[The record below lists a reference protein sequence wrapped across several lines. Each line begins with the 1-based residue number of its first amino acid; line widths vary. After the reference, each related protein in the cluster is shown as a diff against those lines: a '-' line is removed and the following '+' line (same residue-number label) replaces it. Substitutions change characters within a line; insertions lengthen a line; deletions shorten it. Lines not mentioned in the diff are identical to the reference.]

1 MAAVSTIP
9 SEYLEDVSDE
19 RSLGA
24 VSSLSSEDDVTTV
37 EHNSLDWYAVVQR
50 SAKQRLQDLHKNKA
64 SAPAAQ
70 NAALRREAATPTIVT
85 VVRPSKE
92 TGAAKSEWTTGAATT
107 LDVAL
112 GPGRL
117 GASWRRTFPVAFGV
131 GVGGGSGPDAGKL
144 DAASS
149 SGCEALV
156 APLVAALCPGLSG
169 ALDGSLP
176 RGAATTVLAVGS
188 AAACEECVFGAAHD
202 DAGFGG
208 VAARVIEDAGS
219 RLGGRR
225 AGLERGDASQ
235 TGGHPLVLGVVA
247 VDAAGDVLDL
257 LPPSDHADA
266 RGVGGGSRAMGRKRV
281 RRLLNA
287 ARANLL
293 HLGLKEP
300 AHVVATIDVKSD
312 VRSLAAPGST
322 AARRVHVVHVAAPPR
337 KRFEETEATGGAQ
350 LASLAAALRHAFGLD
365 ADDAPPREDALARLL
380 HGTSVAPDAAPVVA
394 TCVGLGPRELDAAL
408 PCLEWGALSSR
419 DDAARRR
426 ALSARA
432 VAAAC
437 DEAAADAAALAAVVA
452 ELRPPS
458 VAEIEARDR
467 QPRKKAP
474 EQASPPRSPPT
485 SPPRVAAPIRPDPD
499 VAAVDALVAREREAA
514 AASLERAIEETRAQR
529 DAERALR
536 DLREALHDAERERD
550 AAVADAKQEAD
561 ARRAEAEARFAA
573 EAAELESSAA
583 ARTLE
588 ARFEALEL
596 QLEGAANVAI
606 EAASQAAAATDARDA
621 EAAAALAAL
630 NLAALQQQQ
639 LVVVPE
645 PPASPTRSVS
655 TAAQYSPPGPPAVK
669 RASPR
674 SAPPSSPGASSVK
687 SGLFDD
693 KGSLDSELVHTSLHS
708 LERRAQLLEQELE
721 RSRAE
726 AARQA
731 VELRRREELAGRER
745 DRAEQAVLREKAA
758 AEARVEELRRAASRE
773 LEDSLRDV
781 HGAVAK
787 QADAARA
794 ALRDLADERDAA
806 VEDKAKLVAAAKA
819 ERDALER
826 ELRDA
831 RAAADR
837 ERAVA
842 DATRA
847 DAAAVAYGERLR
859 ASAEAERRR
868 AEATAAAAA
877 VDVAPAA
884 PAPEAPPAPPADLD
898 APPPPPFGDD
908 VFGRSAPPSPARR
921 EVLALESALVSRER
935 EISELRASSRRE
947 AAALWLAVGKAED
960 ALAATTRVA
969 GAATAPPPR
978 ANWDSDGSNYS
989 LLSDGRRPARSPPRR
1004 RSAGGRRRADR
1015 DDLDD
1020 TDDDSALDSVVS
1032 ELDDLD
1038 ARLARLRRGRG
1049 APAPRGR
1056 PGLEPVASDDDGA
1069 GLDELDAPPPPPPP
1083 RRVEDAR
1090 PPPPRRGAPAAPPPR
1105 RKDPVPRVERTN
1117 RDVLEFLELSSDA
1130 RGRRSAPPPPPP
1142 PQRTS
1147 SPRRLS
1153 PTRVLDDAAPD
1164 PRPGGSRSSRGPPS
1178 SRASPSASSAVQSA
1192 TRESR
1197 AARRERIL
1205 AERKAKRRGTFNAA
1219 HYPGTLRSSA
1229 SITSSR

>member
-50 SAKQRLQDLHKNKA
+50 TAKQRLQDLHKHKA

-92 TGAAKSEWTTGAATT
+92 SGAAKSEWKTETSTT

-131 GVGGGSGPDAGKL
+131 GVGGGTGPDGKL

-188 AAACEECVFGAAHD
+188 AAACEEC
-202 DAGFGG
+202 
-208 VAARVIEDAGS
+208 
-219 RLGGRR
+219 
-225 AGLERGDASQ
+225 
-235 TGGHPLVLGVVA
+235 
-247 VDAAGDVLDL
+247 
-257 LPPSDHADA
+257 
-266 RGVGGGSRAMGRKRV
+266 
-281 RRLLNA
+281 
-287 ARANLL
+287 
-293 HLGLKEP
+293 
-300 AHVVATIDVKSD
+300 
-312 VRSLAAPGST
+312 
-322 AARRVHVVHVAAPPR
+322 
-337 KRFEETEATGGAQ
+337 RFEETEATGGAQ

-365 ADDAPPREDALARLL
+365 ADDAPPREDAFARLL

-419 DDAARRR
+419 DDAARR
-426 ALSARA
+426 SA
-432 VAAAC
+432 
-437 DEAAADAAALAAVVA
+437 
-452 ELRPPS
+452 
-458 VAEIEARDR
+458 
-467 QPRKKAP
+467 
-474 EQASPPRSPPT
+474 
-485 SPPRVAAPIRPDPD
+485 
-499 VAAVDALVAREREAA
+499 
-514 AASLERAIEETRAQR
+514 
-529 DAERALR
+529 
-536 DLREALHDAERERD
+536 
-550 AAVADAKQEAD
+550 EAD

-583 ARTLE
+583 ARSLE

-630 NLAALQQQQ
+630 NLAALQQRQ

-655 TAAQYSPPGPPAVK
+655 TAAQYSPPGPPA
-669 RASPR
+669 
-674 SAPPSSPGASSVK
+674 
-687 SGLFDD
+687 
-693 KGSLDSELVHTSLHS
+693 
-708 LERRAQLLEQELE
+708 LLEQELE

-731 VELRRREELAGRER
+731 VELRRREELAGRDR

-831 RAAADR
+831 RA
-837 ERAVA
+837 
-842 DATRA
+842 
-847 DAAAVAYGERLR
+847 DAAGVAAARRGGRRLR
-859 ASAEAERRR
+859 RAAPASAEAERRR

-877 VDVAPAA
+877 VDVAP
-884 PAPEAPPAPPADLD
+884 
-898 APPPPPFGDD
+898 
-908 VFGRSAPPSPARR
+908 RARR
-921 EVLALESALVSRER
+921 
-935 EISELRASSRRE
+935 RRQ
-947 AAALWLAVGKAED
+947 
-960 ALAATTRVA
+960 RR
-969 GAATAPPPR
+969 PR
-978 ANWDSDGSNYS
+978 SP
-989 LLSDGRRPARSPPRR
+989 RRPAA
-1004 RSAGGRRRADR
+1004 AG
-1015 DDLDD
+1015 
-1020 TDDDSALDSVVS
+1020 
-1032 ELDDLD
+1032 
-1038 ARLARLRRGRG
+1038 
-1049 APAPRGR
+1049 
-1056 PGLEPVASDDDGA
+1056 DG
-1069 GLDELDAPPPPPPP
+1069 
-1083 RRVEDAR
+1083 
-1090 PPPPRRGAPAAPPPR
+1090 
-1105 RKDPVPRVERTN
+1105 
-1117 RDVLEFLELSSDA
+1117 
-1130 RGRRSAPPPPPP
+1130 
-1142 PQRTS
+1142 
-1147 SPRRLS
+1147 
-1153 PTRVLDDAAPD
+1153 
-1164 PRPGGSRSSRGPPS
+1164 
-1178 SRASPSASSAVQSA
+1178 SA